1 MEDFWSS
8 FSSFVHNMVPVSLSL
23 QYFVSVAYAKMS
35 IVVGLLCLV
44 MSLPSVL
51 DHVVGY
57 VNFNFFP
64 VIHSSTE
71 TLSWYGTVASI

>member
-8 FSSFVHNMVPVSLSL
+8 FSSFVHNMVPDSLSL
-23 QYFVSVAYAKMS
+23 QYFVPVAYAKLS
-35 IVVGLLCLV
+35 KEVGLLCLV

-51 DHVVGY
+51 DHVVGC

-71 TLSWYGTVASI
+71 TLSFHY

>member
-23 QYFVSVAYAKMS
+23 QYFVSVAYAKLS

-44 MSLPSVL
+44 MSLPIECL
-51 DHVVGY
+51 GPCGWLCE
-57 VNFNFFP
+57 F
-64 VIHSSTE
+64 
-71 TLSWYGTVASI
+71 